1 MLNLYKYTD
10 KEKEELIKSL
20 VVLVDRREKVNE
32 HIIEWFDK
40 KKIPYKNKSL
50 ECGDYSFY
58 LPANEKLHIP
68 ADLYFDHE
76 VTLERKGSLEEL
88 SGNMTKDRAR
98 IEKEFALAPKNKI
111 LLIENASYEDIV
123 EGNYDTEYNRKSFLG
138 TLHSWYYKY
147 NLPFFFLK
155 NNKYSGLFIYMYFQ
169 HYLKSNYLR

>member
-50 ECGDYSFY
+50 EYGDYSFY
-58 LPANEKLHIP
+58 LPASEQLHIP
-68 ADLYFDHE
+68 TDLYFDHE
-76 VTLERKGSLEEL
+76 IMLERKGSLNEL
-88 SGNMTKDRAR
+88 SSNMTKDRSR
-98 IEKEFALAPKNKI
+98 IEKEFALAPKQKM

-147 NLPFFFLK
+147 NMPFFFLK

-169 HYLKSNYLR
+169 NYLKTNYLR